1 MCGLYGF
8 SGNSPDIRKLTI
20 LGLHNLRRGLDS
32 SGIYYETDKKF
43 VHIREAKPAD
53 ELWAENILKKGSSE
67 FKPATCVIAHNRQKS
82 VGVVKKENAH
92 PFLFEANGEI
102 KGNIV
107 LAHNGTLKF
116 YYELCTKY
124 PKIGKSADIDVDS
137 MIFALYFANYNDTEI
152 LKHYDGAAALSWK
165 NTNDHKLYLWSDGER
180 PLHYG
185 KSKEG
190 IYYSSEDISLK
201 LIGCSNITEL
211 EKRKIYTFQFGELI
225 NVSDTIEQVKK
236 TVMTSGTYNG
246 NFTSGIAGT
255 KKGEKEKKEIADK
268 VNRYLKGNTGVS
280 LPVVLSDLQQID
292 SFRYFNNK
300 LTVEY
305 NSGLNFIIDLDKF
318 YKGNESFNA
327 VESKSV
333 YYLPKGDSLYLKV
346 KLGYLE
352 DKKIETTVELEYP
365 LDCDA
370 LPMNTINS
378 YLSSQETQTNK
389 NNITIN
395 SKNDDYII
403 CTFCDGIGHF
413 VDTTCQYCSG
423 FGFEKIDEEEEEE
436 DFNITNSL
444 NKKLMDEI
452 SNVLIIYDKI
462 SKAPNG
468 VLSEELLNEIKES
481 KNSLKNLHESL
492 AENG

>member
-8 SGNSPDIRKLTI
+8 SGNNPDIRKLTI

-53 ELWAENILKKGSSE
+53 ELWAENILKKSYSE
-67 FKPATCVIAHNRQKS
+67 FKPVTCVIAHNRQKS

-92 PFLFEANGEI
+92 PFLFEANDQN

-107 LAHNGTLKF
+107 LAHNGTLK
-116 YYELCTKY
+116 YYHDLCIKY
-124 PKIGKSADIDVDS
+124 PKIGKSTNIDVDS
-137 MIFALYFANYNDTEI
+137 MIFALYFANYDDTEI

-236 TVMTSGTYNG
+236 TVTTTQSYNE
-246 NFTSGIAGT
+246 NFTRGIVGT
-255 KKGEKEKKEIADK
+255 KREEKQKKEIVDK
-268 VNRYLKGNTGVS
+268 VNRYLKGNAGVS
-280 LPVVLSDLQQID
+280 LPVVLSDLQEID
-292 SFRYFNNK
+292 LFKYVNNK

-333 YYLPKGDSLYLKV
+333 YYLPKNNSLYLHV
-346 KLGYLE
+346 KFGYLE
-352 DKKIETTVELEYP
+352 DKKIEITVALEYP
-365 LDCDA
+365 LDFDS
-370 LPMNTINS
+370 LPMTTIDS
-378 YLSSQETQTNK
+378 FLKSQETTVSKSSLIIRGK
-389 NNITIN
+389 NN
-395 SKNDDYII
+395 DYEI
-403 CTFCDGIGHF
+403 CNFCDGVGIM
-413 VDTTCQYCSG
+413 CNYCMGTG
-423 FGFEKIDEEEEEE
+423 FTKKDEEDSDDEES
-436 DFNITNSL
+436 DFDITNSL
-444 NKKLMDEI
+444 KKKLMDEI
-452 SNVLIIYDKI
+452 ANVLIIYDKI
-462 SKAPNG
+462 AKASGG
-468 VLSEELLNEIKES
+468 VLTEELLQEIVES
-481 KNSLKNLHESL
+481 KISLQSLHESL
-492 AENG
+492 VENG